1 MKDFLNAHFD
11 KIIEVSCLVFIF
23 VFATL
28 MLAYFKG
35 NEEMSRWIENGAVIT
50 VLARA
55 FGSGKAAANTIVTT
69 SSTTT
74 PDPNAPEPKGN
85 Q

>member
-1 MKDFLNAHFD
+1 MKDILNAHFD

-23 VFATL
+23 IFATC

-35 NEEMSRWIENGAVIT
+35 NEEMSRWIENGAIIT

-55 FGSGKAAANTIVTT
+55 FGSRPSVAVNPASPVAE
-69 SSTTT
+69 
-74 PDPNAPEPKGN
+74 PLEPEPKG
-85 Q
+85 